1 MTQRLS
7 PDQFRRLISSM
18 QDRVEFRDIQGRDSF
33 LRTSGL
39 QRFSRDLDFNTQ
51 AKIFSVQLVTRLVD
65 FGVLNDEYGNEP
77 ALNRLIAGLKE
88 LYEGQADVLAFLDSL
103 VTAPPISP
111 PPAPVVPSPSPTPST
126 AYAFLSYSS
135 KDRPFVQRLAADL
148 EARGVKLWWDR
159 QKGSGIQPAADW
171 ERVLRAKLDEITHFV
186 SLLTPN
192 SVESNMVRAELQ
204 IASSYVPKKVL
215 IPVLVQTLK
224 PNTMPMQLVPL
235 QYMDFTDSAA
245 YAARVD
251 ELARVIQGG

>member
-1 MTQRLS
+1 MSPRLS
-7 PDQFRRLISSM
+7 PEQFRTLIAYM
-18 QDRVEFRDIQGRDSF
+18 RDRDEFRDNLGRDTF
-33 LRTSGL
+33 LRTYGL
-39 QRFSRDLDFNTQ
+39 QRFIRDLNFDTRAHVFVT
-51 AKIFSVQLVTRLVD
+51 QLVTRLVD
-65 FGVLNDEYGNEP
+65 FGTLDDEWGKEP
-77 ALNRLIAGLKE
+77 ALNRLITGLKE
-88 LYEGQADVLAFLDSL
+88 LYEGQAEVLAFLDSL
-103 VTAPPISP
+103 VTPPQAP
-111 PPAPVVPSPSPTPST
+111 PPAAPTIASPSPTPST

-135 KDRPFVQRLAADL
+135 KDRPFVQQLAADL
-148 EARGVKLWWDR
+148 ESRGVKLWWDR